1 MRTESTESEVTTIE
15 EMEMIE
21 YDSEESTTELA
32 TPSSATH
39 TIEFTDE
46 EFNTFI
52 GVISS
57 MYNLLVFWFI
67 LWATLKSLSMI
78 RSQYLK
84 GTKGVKD

>member
-1 MRTESTESEVTTIE
+1 MTTTE

-21 YDSEESTTELA
+21 NDSEESTTETA
-32 TPSSATH
+32 TLTSATH

-46 EFNTFI
+46 EYNNFV
-52 GVISS
+52 GVVSS
-57 MYNLLVFWFI
+57 LYNLLVFWFI
-67 LWATLKSLSMI
+67 LWASLKSLSMI